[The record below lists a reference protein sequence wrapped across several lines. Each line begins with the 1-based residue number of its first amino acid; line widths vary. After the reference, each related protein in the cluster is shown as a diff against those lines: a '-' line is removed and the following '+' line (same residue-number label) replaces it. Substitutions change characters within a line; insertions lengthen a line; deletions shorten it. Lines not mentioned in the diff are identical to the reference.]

1 MAGSFRSALGET
13 AMPADYKQLT
23 AYLRQ
28 MGIEK
33 VPHTQKNYLA
43 HLVAVYNLM
52 REHGQDEELCRAGLF
67 HSIYGTEKFQGFKLT
82 LDRRE
87 ELTQLIG
94 PHAERLAYWNCLMD
108 RASLDSQLDQAEGP
122 YQIKNRETGETMDL
136 SRQEYDDLC
145 SVHLFDWL
153 EQAPRSRFG
162 LDYRRQAYRKM
173 AERVGGAAI
182 TAYENVFSAAATDDK
197 VTR

>member
-1 MAGSFRSALGET
+1 
-13 AMPADYKQLT
+13 MPGDFKQLT
-23 AYLRQ
+23 AYLRD

-52 REHGQDEELCRAGLF
+52 REYSQPEELCRGGLF
-67 HSIYGTEKFQGFKLT
+67 HSIYGTEKFQGFKLG

-87 ELTQLIG
+87 ELAALIG
-94 PHAERLAYWNCLMD
+94 TRAERLAYWNCLMD
-108 RASLDSQLDQAEGP
+108 RASLDSQLDQADGP
-122 YQIKNRETGETMDL
+122 YRITNRETGESMEL
-136 SRQEYDDLC
+136 SRQEFDDLC

-162 LDYRRQAYRKM
+162 FDYRRAAYRRM
-173 AERVGGAAI
+173 AERLGAPAEA
-182 TAYENVFSAAATDDK
+182 AYDRVFGACERAEDDK
-197 VTR
+197 ETRGQGDTVMQ